1 MKKIFSKLFAK
12 HNENK
17 NEQPTQQ
24 VENNNVQQTNN
35 QTNQFPHLVFA
46 LYLNRHFSL
55 TIIYDIFQIK
65 RKDGEVKCISKIT
78 KESKQLLQINNI
90 QIDFLKDVIIFPMK
104 QLNTFHC
111 LYCSEKPK
119 LTTKQLLEVGVAQLP
134 HGCFKVMLDEQ
145 TTDHQ
150 QMMQWYKRQVD
161 YKMYRYNASFF

>member
-1 MKKIFSKLFAK
+1 MKNLFSKLFAK
-12 HNENK
+12 HDANNT
-17 NEQPTQQ
+17 QPMQQ
-24 VENNNVQQTNN
+24 VENNNVQQTDN
-35 QTNQFPHLVFA
+35 QINQFPHLVFA
-46 LYLNRHFSL
+46 LYLSRYLSL

-65 RKDGEVKCISKIT
+65 RKDGQVKCISKIT

-119 LTTKQLLEVGVAQLP
+119 LTAKQPLEVGVCQLP

-161 YKMYRYNASFF
+161 YKTHRYNASFF